1 MNRLKKLI
9 YGSPILIALSFG
21 VVGII
26 WITYSDQWVLS
37 VFDDIVNL
45 STVQTYKGWFFII
58 VSSLFIYA
66 LMQANNLKLGEM
78 IRDVRKSRMEF
89 ETTFEQAPIGI
100 VHHKPNEKW
109 LRINR
114 GLCHILGY
122 TREELLQLDFRDFVH
137 PEDLAPGRQLDKQL
151 LGGERKR
158 YNFEKRYLRKD
169 GTYIHAKLTKS
180 IVYDENGE
188 IMYFVGVIEDITER
202 KQTDNKL
209 KKSLRE
215 KEILLAEIHHRVN
228 NNLALISGLLDL
240 ELRQIQNDEVRDLFR
255 KSQLRIKSIGKVHIK
270 LYQAEDFSNVPIEDY
285 MQDLVSTISEVWGN
299 GGKPIQINSDIADV
313 NLNVNQAIP
322 CGLIMNEL
330 VTNAYKH
337 AFPDN
342 KDHNEIKVELMNDKD
357 EISLIIADNGVGL
370 PGGFSLN
377 EPGSLGFTLVKILC
391 KQLNA
396 SVDIQNGQ
404 GTKFLINFTKK
415 QKRGSASNF

>member
-1 MNRLKKLI
+1 MNRLKKFI
-9 YGSPILIALSFG
+9 YGSPILIALSYG

-26 WITYSDQWVLS
+26 WITYSDQRALS
-37 VFDDIVNL
+37 VFDDIGDL
-45 STVQTYKGWFFII
+45 STIQTYKGWLFIL

-66 LMQANNLKLGEM
+66 LMQANNLKLGKM
-78 IRDVRKSRMEF
+78 IRDVRNSRMEF

-114 GLCHILGY
+114 GLCDILGY
-122 TREELLQLDFRDFVH
+122 TREELLMLDFDEFIH
-137 PEDLAPGRQLDKQL
+137 PEDLEPGRKLDKQL

-158 YNFEKRYLRKD
+158 YNFEKKYLRKD
-169 GTYIHAKLTKS
+169 GTYVHAKLTKS
-180 IVYDENGE
+180 IVYDESGK
-188 IMYFVGVIEDITER
+188 IMYLVGVIEDINAR
-202 KQTDNKL
+202 KQSDNKL

-215 KEILLAEIHHRVN
+215 KEILLAEVHHRVN

-255 KSQLRIKSIGKVHIK
+255 KSQLRIKSIGKVHLK
-270 LYQAEDFSNVPIEDY
+270 MYQAEDFSNVPIEDY
-285 MQDLVSTISEVWGN
+285 MQDLLSTISEVWGN
-299 GGKPIQINSDIADV
+299 GGEPIQINSDIADV
-313 NLNVNQAIP
+313 NMNVNQAIP

-337 AFPDN
+337 AFPDKTINN
-342 KDHNEIKVELMNDKD
+342 KIKVELLNSEDD
-357 EISLIIADNGVGL
+357 ISIIISDNGVGL

-396 SVDIQNGQ
+396 RIDIQNGQ
-404 GTKFLINFTKK
+404 GTKFLISFTKR
-415 QKRGSASNF
+415 QKRGSASNL